1 MAQLP
6 GEGRSAR
13 LEKVRMAVISAVET
27 RQAHPVIQRFF
38 EVSLYF
44 MLFTGFAALA
54 GTGKLDGSSVFIG
67 LFTLVV
73 KGFLLIRRSTVL
85 IPERWTNYLT
95 LGYLFFF
102 ALDYLLL
109 SRAFLGAIV
118 HMVLFAAIVKIF
130 SVHRD
135 RDFVYLAILSFGMV
149 LTASVLTVD
158 SIFFAIFC
166 VFVMLAVMTFVS
178 MEMRRTWIAAQP
190 NVPTDPLKV
199 RDLRRVPGALAAA
212 CALLVITI
220 VIGTVALFFLVP
232 RKTSGGYLSAFAA
245 RNGISTGFSEEV
257 RLGEI
262 GQIQQSND
270 VVMHVKFA
278 AGSRVPAELRWRG
291 IALTN
296 FDGRRWTVDRDEEVL
311 VPSTSGVLPLLS
323 HLPRIPGGVERVAY
337 NISLEPFGSRVFF
350 VIPQAVVI
358 NGRYR
363 VIAVDLNN
371 DTIFNADSSRGIT
384 DYSVVSE
391 IPPPLNPS
399 VIGGNG
405 PSVDRRYLQLPNY
418 VDARIPALARHVTE
432 NEPTTFRKASAIERY
447 LATTYGY
454 TLQLPL
460 VPPKDPVAN
469 FLFERKMG
477 HCEYFASAMAVMLR
491 TLGIPSRVVN
501 GFRGGV
507 YNDITGSYI
516 VRARDAHSW
525 VEAYFPEYGWYTFDP
540 TPGGAQPATE
550 GFNRAFLYVDAMRE
564 FWHEWVVNYDT
575 GHQTSLAI
583 SAARRGR
590 SEFEH
595 LRDWFVSIYQSS
607 VRRARAVGENVQ
619 EHAEAWIWWTSA
631 GLILLFGFLAGPKF
645 NRAMR
650 RLQIARKPALEP
662 HSAATI
668 WYGRALRLLSK
679 KGIRKS
685 GTQTPQEFLR
695 AVPASAIRYQVERF
709 TIHYERARF
718 GDSASDAEKLPE
730 LYRELEEEVKK

>member
-1 MAQLP
+1 MA
-6 GEGRSAR
+6 EVST
-13 LEKVRMAVISAVET
+13 VET
-27 RQAHPVIQRFF
+27 RLAHPVIQRFF

-54 GTGKLDGSSVFIG
+54 GTGKLDGSSVLIG
-67 LFTLVV
+67 LFALLV
-73 KGFLLIRRSTVL
+73 KGFLLIRRSNVL

-102 ALDYLLL
+102 ALDCFLL
-109 SRAFLGAIV
+109 SRGFLGAIV

-158 SIFFAIFC
+158 SLFFAIFC
-166 VFVMLAVMTFVS
+166 VFVLLAVMTFVS
-178 MEMRRTWIAAQP
+178 MEMRRAWISAQP
-190 NVPTDPLKV
+190 NLPSDMRKP
-199 RDLRRVPGALAAA
+199 RDLRRVPGALAWA

-232 RKTSGGYLSAFAA
+232 RKATGGYLSAFAA

-262 GQIQQSND
+262 GEIQQSND

-296 FDGRRWTVDRDEEVL
+296 FDGSRWITDRDQEVMI
-311 VPSTSGVLPLLS
+311 PTTSGVLPSLS
-323 HLPRIPGGVERVAY
+323 HLPRTTAGRDQRVAY
-337 NISLEPFGSRVFF
+337 DVSLEPFGSRVFF
-350 VIPQAVVI
+350 VLPQAVVI

-363 VIAVDLNN
+363 MIAVDLNN
-371 DTIFNADSSRGIT
+371 DTIFNADNSRGIT

-391 IPPPLNPS
+391 IPPPMPP
-399 VIGGNG
+399 GGTNG
-405 PSVDRRYLQLPNY
+405 QGPAVDRRYLQLPNY
-418 VDARIPALARHVTE
+418 VDARISSLAERITE
-432 NEPTTFRKASAIERY
+432 DEATDFRKASAIERY
-447 LATTYGY
+447 LSTTYGY

-469 FLFERKMG
+469 FLFERKAG
-477 HCEYFASAMAVMLR
+477 HCEYFASSMALMLR
-491 TLGIPSRVVN
+491 LLRIPSRIVN

-525 VEAYFPEYGWYTFDP
+525 VEAYFPDYGWYTFDP
-540 TPGGAQPATE
+540 TPGGAQPATA
-550 GFNRAFLYVDAMRE
+550 GFNRAFLYIDAMRE
-564 FWHEWVVNYDT
+564 FWHDWIVNYDT
-575 GHQTSLAI
+575 GHQAALAV

-595 LRDWFVSIYQSS
+595 LRDWFVSIYQRS
-607 VRRARAVGENVQ
+607 VRRAGKAGESIQ
-619 EHAEAWIWWTSA
+619 KHAEAWIWWISA
-631 GLILLFGFLAGPKF
+631 TLLLLFGFLAGPRLS
-645 NRAMR
+645 RAIR
-650 RLQIARKPALEP
+650 RLRIARKPTLEP
-662 HSAATI
+662 HSAASI

-679 KGIRKS
+679 RGIRKA

-695 AVPASAIRYQVERF
+695 AVPSATIRHRIERF
-709 TIHYERARF
+709 TVHYERARF

>member
-1 MAQLP
+1 MD
-6 GEGRSAR
+6 
-13 LEKVRMAVISAVET
+13 VISTVET
-27 RQAHPVIQRFF
+27 RLAHPVIQRFF

-54 GTGKLDGSSVFIG
+54 GTGKLDASSILIG
-67 LFTLVV
+67 LFALLV
-73 KGFLLIRRSTVL
+73 KGFLLIRRSSVL

-102 ALDYLLL
+102 ALDYFLL

-158 SIFFAIFC
+158 SLFFAIFC
-166 VFVMLAVMTFVS
+166 VFVLLAVMTFVS

-190 NVPTDPLKV
+190 NVPSETRKI
-199 RDLRRVPGALAAA
+199 RDLGRVPGALAGA
-212 CALLVITI
+212 CVLLVVTI

-232 RKTSGGYLSAFAA
+232 RKATGGYLSAFAA

-262 GQIQQSND
+262 GEIQQSND

-296 FDGRRWTVDRDEEVL
+296 FDGRRWTTDRNEEMM
-311 VPSTSGVLPLLS
+311 VPSTSGVLPSLS
-323 HLPRIPGGVERVAY
+323 RLPRIAVGGTERVAY
-337 NISLEPFGSRVFF
+337 DVSLEPFGSRVFF
-350 VIPQAVVI
+350 VIPQALAI

-363 VIAVDLNN
+363 MIAVDLNN
-371 DTIFNADSSRGIT
+371 DTIFNADTSRGIT
-384 DYSVVSE
+384 DYSVISE
-391 IPPPLNPS
+391 VLAPMS
-399 VIGGNG
+399 GGRSTEEG
-405 PSVDRRYLQLPNY
+405 PIVDERYLKLPNY
-418 VDARIPALARHVTE
+418 VDARIPALAKRITE
-432 NEPTTFRKASAIERY
+432 KESTNFRKASAIESY
-447 LATTYGY
+447 LSTHYGY

-477 HCEYFASAMAVMLR
+477 HCEYFASSMAVMLR
-491 TLGIPSRVVN
+491 TIGIPSRIVN

-540 TPGGAQPATE
+540 TPGGAQPAAG

-564 FWHEWVVNYDT
+564 FWHDWVVNYDT
-575 GHQTSLAI
+575 GHQASLAL
-583 SAARRGR
+583 SAARHGR

-595 LRDWFVSIYQSS
+595 LRDWFVSIYERS
-607 VRRARAVGENVQ
+607 VRGASAVGDNIQ
-619 EHAEAWIWWTSA
+619 KHAEAWIWWTAA
-631 GLILLFGFLAGPKF
+631 GLLFLFSFLAGPKL
-645 NRAMR
+645 NRAIR
-650 RLQIARKPALEP
+650 RLQIARKPRLEP

-679 KGIRKS
+679 RGIRKS
-685 GTQTPQEFLR
+685 GTQTAQEFLL
-695 AVPASAIRYQVERF
+695 AVPSAAIRRHVERF
-709 TIHYERARF
+709 TVHYERARF
-718 GDSASDAEKLPE
+718 GDSAPDAEKLPE
-730 LYRELEEEVKK
+730 LYRELEEEVSAR

>member
-1 MAQLP
+1 
-6 GEGRSAR
+6 
-13 LEKVRMAVISAVET
+13 MAVISTVET
-27 RQAHPVIQRFF
+27 RLAHLVIQRFF

-54 GTGKLDGSSVFIG
+54 GTGKLDGSSVLFG
-67 LFTLVV
+67 LFAFVV
-73 KGFLLIRRSTVL
+73 KGFLLIRRSSVL

-109 SRAFLGAIV
+109 SRTFLGAIV

-158 SIFFAIFC
+158 SLFFAIFC
-166 VFVMLAVMTFVS
+166 VFVLLAVMTFVS

-190 NVPTDPLKV
+190 NVPSDPLKL

-232 RKTSGGYLSAFAA
+232 RKATGGYLSAFAA

-278 AGSRVPAELRWRG
+278 PGSRVPAELRWRG
-291 IALTN
+291 IALTG
-296 FDGRRWTVDRDEEVL
+296 FDGRRWTTDRDREVL

-323 HLPRIPGGVERVAY
+323 HLPRITGGDKRVAY
-337 NISLEPFGSRVFF
+337 DVSLEPFGSRVFF
-350 VIPQAVVI
+350 VIPQAIVI

-363 VIAVDLNN
+363 MIAVDLNN
-371 DTIFNADSSRGIT
+371 DTIFNADNSRGIT

-391 IPPPLNPS
+391 IPPPMT
-399 VIGGNG
+399 VGAIDGDG
-405 PSVDRRYLQLPNY
+405 PSVDPRYLQLPNY
-418 VDARIPALARHVTE
+418 VDARIPALARQITE

-447 LATTYGY
+447 LSRTYGY

-460 VPPKDPVAN
+460 VPPKDPIAN

-477 HCEYFASAMAVMLR
+477 HCEYFASTMAVMLR

-540 TPGGAQPATE
+540 TPGGAQPATG

-595 LRDWFVSIYQSS
+595 LRDWFVSIYEGS
-607 VRRARAVGENVQ
+607 VRRARAVGENIQ
-619 EHAEAWIWWTSA
+619 KHTATWIWGTSA
-631 GLILLFGFLAGPKF
+631 PLIVLFAFLAGPKF
-645 NRAMR
+645 SRAMR

-679 KGIRKS
+679 KGIKKS

-695 AVPASAIRYQVERF
+695 AVPISAIRHRVERF
-709 TIHYERARF
+709 TVHYERARF
-718 GDSASDAEKLPE
+718 GDSTSDAEKLPE